1 MRFSIAALALG
12 ATGAMAGVVTET
24 VTDYTTYCPEAT
36 SFVHGSQTYSIATP
50 GYITMTHGPYTVTR
64 PVSTSIV
71 TECKSCS
78 APTAVTSVAAS
89 SVPLI
94 PVAPT
99 VVTSTPL
106 VPGAGST
113 GVPSSPSGAGSVPGS
128 PSGAGSVPGSPSSA
142 ATPSQPA
149 FNAGAINAAT
159 GAGAGLAAVFGVV
172 ALML

>member
-12 ATGAMAGVVTET
+12 AAGAMAGVVTET
-24 VTDYTTYCPEAT
+24 LTEYTTYCPEAT
-36 SFVHGSQTYSIATP
+36 SIVHGSQTYSIATP

-64 PVSTSIV
+64 PVSTSTV

-78 APTAVTSVAAS
+78 AAAAVTAPVVAS

-99 VVTSTPL
+99 VATSTPL
-106 VPGAGST
+106 VPSAGST
-113 GVPSSPSGAGSVPGS
+113 GVPSSPS
-128 PSGAGSVPGSPSSA
+128 SPSSA

>member
-12 ATGAMAGVVTET
+12 AAGAMAGVVTET
-24 VTDYTTYCPEAT
+24 LTEYTTYCPEAT
-36 SFVHGSQTYSIATP
+36 SIVHGSQTYSIATP

-64 PVSTSIV
+64 PVSTS
-71 TECKSCS
+71 TLRRRRRDRPRGCQQRS
-78 APTAVTSVAAS
+78 PS
-89 SVPLI
+89 SPS
-94 PVAPT
+94 PPT
-99 VVTSTPL
+99 VATSTPL
-106 VPGAGST
+106 VPSAGST
-113 GVPSSPSGAGSVPGS
+113 GVPSSPS
-128 PSGAGSVPGSPSSA
+128 SPSSA

>member
-12 ATGAMAGVVTET
+12 AAGAMAGVVTET
-24 VTDYTTYCPEAT
+24 LTEYTTYCPEAT
-36 SFVHGSQTYSIATP
+36 SIVHGSQTYSIATP

-64 PVSTSIV
+64 PISTSTV

-78 APTAVTSVAAS
+78 AAAVTSTPVAAS

-94 PVAPT
+94 PVVPSVA
-99 VVTSTPL
+99 TSTPL
-106 VPGAGST
+106 VPGVGPT
-113 GVPSSPSGAGSVPGS
+113 GVSS
-128 PSGAGSVPGSPSSA
+128 SPSSA

-159 GAGAGLAAVFGVV
+159 GAGAGLAAVFGAV
-172 ALML
+172 ALLL